1 MRRVGDYLAG
11 EEPLE
16 IRSGRDSLGVTMRT
30 PGNDLDL
37 AAGFLFTEG
46 IVSRPEQIVSLKL
59 AEVPDGRGATNANLV
74 RVRLGPGAKINRNK
88 AEPQIFSWFGLW
100 HLRKSRD

>member
-1 MRRVGDYLAG
+1 MDVTQIAEWENGSLRRVGDYLAG

-16 IRSGRDSLGVTMRT
+16 IRAGRYSLGVTMRT

-46 IVSRPEQIVSLKL
+46 IIRDVNNYSLL
-59 AEVPDGRGATNANLV
+59 
-74 RVRLGPGAKINRNK
+74 
-88 AEPQIFSWFGLW
+88 SWP
-100 HLRKSRD
+100 RS